1 MARWHR
7 GCALVM
13 VAVALAALTA
23 ANDARAAEPS
33 ASDRE
38 RARALLLDGRD
49 KLESG
54 DAESAV
60 KAFQAAHAIMNVPTT
75 GLDLVRGLMA
85 LGRLIEARTVALD
98 VSRMPEEPKEPRAFT
113 KARNQA
119 EKLAEALAKRI
130 PALVIEVNGPPAGKA
145 MVTVDGAAVPA
156 EALGLEWKV
165 DPGEHTV
172 EAKASGFQAERRTV
186 QVDEGATL
194 PVELTLS
201 GSSSSRGPGDEPE
214 GKTPAWAWA
223 SGGVGILALGVGVAF
238 AIDYASVRSTV
249 AADCPSGICDL
260 TRYDDPAADALEARW
275 NRDLG
280 LAVGL
285 GAVGLVGIGAAIYGI
300 AAGQPS
306 EPEDTALAPSP
317 WFAPGAAGVTL
328 GGAF

>member
-1 MARWHR
+1 M
-7 GCALVM
+7 M
-13 VAVALAALTA
+13 AVALAALTA
-23 ANDARAAEPS
+23 ANDAGAAGPS

-49 KLESG
+49 KLEAG

-85 LGRLIEARTVALD
+85 LGRFIEARTVALD
-98 VSRMPEEPKEPRAFT
+98 VSRMPEAPKEPRAFT
-113 KARNQA
+113 KARKEA
-119 EKLAEALAKRI
+119 EKLAEALAERI
-130 PALVIEVNGPPAGKA
+130 PALVIKVNGPPAGKA
-145 MVTVDGAAVPA
+145 KVTVDGAAVPA

-194 PVELTLS
+194 PVDLTLS
-201 GSSSSRGPGDEPE
+201 ASSSSPGDAPE

-238 AIDYASVRSTV
+238 AVDYASVRGTV

-260 TRYDDPAADALEARW
+260 ARYDDPAADALEARW

-306 EPEDTALAPSP
+306 EPEDTALAP